1 MDVRLRNTLAVE
13 AQAIGVNISES
24 FYSRLDSYT
33 ARFFPNRGPREQL
46 VIQGYLGQAGLRI
59 ARSEGKTI
67 AEADDA
73 KAAIWLYHLPQQPD
87 DPCAA
92 AGILALAEESRRSRF
107 SRGIITE
114 NLRRFHDQV

>member
-1 MDVRLRNTLAVE
+1 MDARLRSTLAVE

-24 FYSRLDSYT
+24 FFSRLDSYT
-33 ARFFPNRGPREQL
+33 ARFFPTRSLREQL

-92 AGILALAEESRRSRF
+92 AGSLALLEENHRSRYA
-107 SRGIITE
+107 RGIITE
-114 NLRRFHDQV
+114 NLSRFLDQM